1 MGKAPPVPPRVT
13 QSIYDAEAKILCA
26 SNSIPDLKSYA
37 AVSPENR
44 YQRSGT
50 PIPDST
56 SPAAISS
63 ENQDQR
69 SNAPMPGSASA
80 AATGS
85 PYDPQIFVKK
95 SWDGSVPSREQTPSL
110 EDGMTDDL
118 CGLHM
123 SAKKARELG
132 HAMGFSADHLTNKV
146 CTGSIQ
152 RQQSKD
158 KIARNTVDFKS
169 SKSKASIAMRSSSHT
184 KSPKLADHFGFF
196 AMPGESQEDFS
207 QSHFSV
213 KERHNPD
220 TSVPGIYN
228 GHAIVRITV
237 RKTGKDGVLSASNSH
252 ALASAI
258 FNLLNAIGLAS
269 WMQAHLLIQQRGGWV
284 VGHAFSRPQT

>member
-1 MGKAPPVPPRVT
+1 M
-13 QSIYDAEAKILCA
+13 
-26 SNSIPDLKSYA
+26 
-37 AVSPENR
+37 
-44 YQRSGT
+44 
-50 PIPDST
+50 PI
-56 SPAAISS
+56 
-63 ENQDQR
+63 
-69 SNAPMPGSASA
+69 
-80 AATGS
+80 
-85 PYDPQIFVKK
+85 
-95 SWDGSVPSREQTPSL
+95 REQTPSP

-123 SAKKARELG
+123 SAKKGRELG

-196 AMPGESQEDFS
+196 AMPGETQEDFS
-207 QSHFSV
+207 QSHFTI

-237 RKTGKDGVLSASNSH
+237 CKTGKDGVLKSEQFSCACKRDIQSPEYDRTSQLDASSSPDPTKGRLGGRTCLFKTPNMIVAFLCS
-252 ALASAI
+252 LAR
-258 FNLLNAIGLAS
+258 NEN
-269 WMQAHLLIQQRGGWV
+269 
-284 VGHAFSRPQT
+284 T